1 MKNNKELEGCVFY
14 FFNEFENRIK
24 KQKKYKIVTLDFF
37 TENELTNQKIIRK
50 IDEHNMRF
58 HLYENNKELRI
69 TELDENSTNIRSN
82 VIRKDNTMLLEYEVQ
97 ELIYLKTYLKN
108 SEHPSK
114 YILTLINFYKHLLN
128 SIHLLVDNN
137 IFHNHINFDSIV
149 INKSEYPLLTNFSFS
164 IDVSSKN
171 ISQNIKR
178 FIIAY
183 DPEYLE
189 WPIELHIL
197 SYLLTNKLE
206 SLSNYNIETIVNDVI
221 NNNTILKM
229 FGDSFVSLY
238 KDESLKYFKKYV
250 NKSYDYILTDILQFS
265 NTWDNYALSI
275 LFLRI
280 LIDVYK
286 SIKIKNKFI
295 ILFMKL
301 LVGNIHL
308 NPLKRLSIGSTLEQF
323 DTMLD
328 GLELKD
334 YKDIINCLSTSS

>member
-50 IDEHNMRF
+50 IYEHNMRY

-128 SIHLLVDNN
+128 SLHLLVDNH

-164 IDVSSKN
+164 IDVSSKY

-183 DPEYLE
+183 DHEYLE

-206 SLSNYNIETIVNDVI
+206 SLSSYNIETIVNDIV

-250 NKSYDYILTDILQFS
+250 NKSYDYVLTDILQFS

-301 LVGNIHL
+301 LVCNIHL
-308 NPLKRLSIGSTLEQF
+308 NPLKRLSIDSTLEQF
-323 DTMLD
+323 DAMID
-328 GLELKD
+328 GLEPKD
-334 YKDIINCLSTSS
+334 YKDIINCLCTSS

>member
-1 MKNNKELEGCVFY
+1 
-14 FFNEFENRIK
+14 
-24 KQKKYKIVTLDFF
+24 
-37 TENELTNQKIIRK
+37 
-50 IDEHNMRF
+50 
-58 HLYENNKELRI
+58 
-69 TELDENSTNIRSN
+69 
-82 VIRKDNTMLLEYEVQ
+82 
-97 ELIYLKTYLKN
+97 
-108 SEHPSK
+108 
-114 YILTLINFYKHLLN
+114 
-128 SIHLLVDNN
+128 LLVNN
-137 IFHNHINFDSIV
+137 HIFHNHINFDSIV
-149 INKSEYPLLTNFSFS
+149 INKSEYPLLTKFSFS
-164 IDVSSKN
+164 IDVSSKY

-183 DPEYLE
+183 DPEYFE

-206 SLSNYNIETIVNDVI
+206 SLSSYNIETIVNDVV

-238 KDESLKYFKKYV
+238 KDESLKYFKKYM
-250 NKSYDYILTDILQFS
+250 NKSYDYVLTDILQFS

-280 LIDVYK
+280 LIDIYK

-308 NPLKRLSIGSTLEQF
+308 NPLKRLSIDSTLEQF

-328 GLELKD
+328 GLERKD
-334 YKDIINCLSTSS
+334 YKDIINCLCASS

>member
-24 KQKKYKIVTLDFF
+24 KQKKYKIVTLNFF

-82 VIRKDNTMLLEYEVQ
+82 AIRKDNTMLLEYEVQ

-114 YILTLINFYKHLLN
+114 YILTLIKFYKHLLN
-128 SIHLLVDNN
+128 SIHLLVNN
-137 IFHNHINFDSIV
+137 HIFHNHINFDSIV
-149 INKSEYPLLTNFSFS
+149 INKSEYPLLTKFSFS
-164 IDVSSKN
+164 IDVSSKY

-183 DPEYLE
+183 DPEYFE

-206 SLSNYNIETIVNDVI
+206 SLSSYNIETIVNDVV

-238 KDESLKYFKKYV
+238 KDESLKYFKKYM
-250 NKSYDYILTDILQFS
+250 NKSYDYVLTDILQFS

-280 LIDVYK
+280 LIDIYK

-308 NPLKRLSIGSTLEQF
+308 NPLKRLSIDSTLEQF

-328 GLELKD
+328 GLERKD
-334 YKDIINCLSTSS
+334 YKDIINCLCASS